1 MSGLTCMSQQDTG
14 SRGGAGHEIML
25 GCCRVVSRHGMSLS
39 VTLEGIAEAHGA
51 GAVRGLATADE
62 EGGRGMRDSKP
73 DGVRRLGTY
82 EAGQR
87 RIWLLN
93 GSCR

>member
-1 MSGLTCMSQQDTG
+1 
-14 SRGGAGHEIML
+14 ML
-25 GCCRVVSRHGMSLS
+25 GCCRVVGRHGMSLPL
-39 VTLEGIAEAHGA
+39 TLEGTAEAHGA

-73 DGVRRLGTY
+73 DGVRRLGTD

-87 RIWLLN
+87 GIWLLDA
-93 GSCR
+93 SCR